1 MKYVHLIAD
10 ADGTTHFKDEEAPM
24 EMKDFAPPAPLIN
37 VSARQPATGEI
48 GRNFP
53 PGWYGDFHPAPMRQW
68 MIIVSGS
75 LEIGVSDGEKR
86 ILPTGTVALVEE
98 AGSKGHT
105 TRVIG
110 DEPSTL
116 MVVQLD

>member
-1 MKYVHLIAD
+1 MKFVHLIAD
-10 ADGTTHFKDEEAPM
+10 PDGTTHFKDGEASM
-24 EMKDFAPPAPLIN
+24 EPQDYAPPAPLIN
-37 VSARQPATGEI
+37 VSAHQTATGVVAI
-48 GRNFP
+48 NFP
-53 PGWYGDFHPAPMRQW
+53 PGWYGDFHPAPKRQW
-68 MIIVSGS
+68 MIIVPGT

-86 ILPTGTVALVEE
+86 TLPVGTVALLEE

-116 MVVQLD
+116 MVVDLD